1 MDALLDA
8 ELTELQVKRLY
19 QKAVQLLTRREWGRE
34 ELFHRL
40 VKASQNKQAVGW
52 INSPPVSA
60 EITAAIHQ
68 VLDRLT
74 EQGYLSELRFLTSYV
89 TMRRQKGFGPLRITL
104 ELKQRGIPEAQIARV
119 VETHAKHWSEL
130 ARHLA
135 AKKQQQ
141 AKTPIQ
147 QMRFLLSRG
156 FSPEQ
161 ARRAVNASIY
171 V

>member
-1 MDALLDA
+1 MDGLLDA
-8 ELTELQVKRLY
+8 ELTELQVKKLY
-19 QKAVQLLTRREWGRE
+19 QKAIQLLARREWGRK
-34 ELFHRL
+34 ELARRL
-40 VKASQNKQAVGW
+40 AKYQPESNRL
-52 INSPPVSA
+52 I
-60 EITAAIHQ
+60 EQ

-89 TMRRQKGFGPLRITL
+89 NMRRQKGFGPLRIML
-104 ELKQRGIPEAQIARV
+104 ELKQRGIPEFQLAQS
-119 VETHAKHWSEL
+119 VEPNAQEWSKL
-130 ARHLA
+130 AQSLA

-161 ARRAVNASIY
+161 ARGAVLAGRTQRMLSERF
-171 V
+171 

>member
-8 ELTELQVKRLY
+8 ELTELQIKKLY
-19 QKAVQLLTRREWGRE
+19 QKAVQLLARREWGRK
-34 ELFHRL
+34 ELAHRL
-40 VKASQNKQAVGW
+40 DKYQ
-52 INSPPVSA
+52 PDVSRLI
-60 EITAAIHQ
+60 EQ

-89 TMRRQKGFGPLRITL
+89 NMRRQKGFGPLRIML
-104 ELKQRGIPEAQIARV
+104 ELKQRGIPESQIAES
-119 VETHAKHWSEL
+119 VESNAQHWSEL
-130 ARHLA
+130 AQRLA

-161 ARRAVNASIY
+161 ARRAILNREF
-171 V
+171 